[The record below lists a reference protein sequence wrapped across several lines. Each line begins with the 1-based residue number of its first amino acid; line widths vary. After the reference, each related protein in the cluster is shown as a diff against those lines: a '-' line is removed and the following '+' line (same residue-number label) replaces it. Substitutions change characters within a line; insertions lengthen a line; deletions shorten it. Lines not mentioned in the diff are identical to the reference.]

1 MFFFKH
7 IYTHTYKKRLE
18 KDLNPNPK
26 GILPI
31 VTQALITPTPML
43 ENIQKTTRI
52 NMSQLMHEY
61 KINIV
66 HNQQKVV
73 PSNVMQNKV

>member
-1 MFFFKH
+1 
-7 IYTHTYKKRLE
+7 
-18 KDLNPNPK
+18 LNPNPK

-61 KINIV
+61 KITMV